1 MGSAPWCTA
10 DGGGMQLETLPVS
23 PVPGTYP
30 VEGLGADLD
39 RNAFKPHT
47 VPSSFLSSHHKKEAS
62 AIAQPQLFD
71 LGHLTLTRHL

>member
-23 PVPGTYP
+23 PVPGTHP

-47 VPSSFLSSHHKKEAS
+47 VPSSFLSSHQRKKPVPLPSPSCLIWA
-62 AIAQPQLFD
+62 
-71 LGHLTLTRHL
+71 T

>member
-47 VPSSFLSSHHKKEAS
+47 VPSSLLSSHHKKEAS